1 MQLEEDYLLDMDS
14 LLIEISKEEA
24 VEEAEAVEEEAE
36 AVEEEVEEVDII
48 VPLLKQ
54 LLGFGVKAI
63 QVLIALYSE

>member
-24 VEEAEAVEEEAE
+24 VEEAE